1 MSLDGHATHFIVLA
15 ALSGILLLLRA
26 IELHRQ
32 ATLFLSGI
40 CFGLAFLMKQHGI
53 LFALFAGLFWAWS
66 IWRQSASWRKIVVGE
81 IVLATGVVVPFA
93 ITCALMLQSG
103 VFRKFWFWTINY
115 AAAYEKILDL
125 SEGWKLL
132 QIILPWVPR
141 PNSIFLIAAL
151 GLSAVFW
158 NRRVREERVF
168 VLSFTF
174 FSLLAVCPG
183 FYFRPHYFLVL
194 LPAVAMLAGL
204 GISSAHE
211 FLQEREVSPVVA
223 WLPIAIFVLS
233 YLAALEGQRKY
244 LFQMTPLQ
252 VNRQMHAAH
261 GFPEA
266 QEVAEYIRARTSDQ
280 DRIAVL
286 GSEPEIYFYS
296 GRHSATGY
304 IYMYPLMENQKF
316 ALRMQSA
323 MRREIEQAQPKMVVF
338 ADNQFSWGWRR
349 EWDGSEP
356 RMKIFSWMGSYLKA
370 NYDLIAE
377 VPIDS
382 ALYHQWGAPCRYY
395 VYQRK

>member
-1 MSLDGHATHFIVLA
+1 M
-15 ALSGILLLLRA
+15 
-26 IELHRQ
+26 LH
-32 ATLFLSGI
+32 
-40 CFGLAFLMKQHGI
+40 
-53 LFALFAGLFWAWS
+53 
-66 IWRQSASWRKIVVGE
+66 
-81 IVLATGVVVPFA
+81 
-93 ITCALMLQSG
+93 SG

-266 QEVAEYIRARTSDQ
+266 QKVADYIRARTSDQ